1 MSVYMIDADD
11 EEWRKEWVQQTIVQ
25 LVSGEIDVI
34 TFPDRS
40 VQAPVPAAVA
50 ASVSTAVPT
59 ATVAASASASVP
71 VPAAAAGQHA
81 DVIK

>member
-59 ATVAASASASVP
+59 ATVAASASVP